1 MFFLDSSFIAFFAC
15 FFFVCLL
22 LLLLLLLLGV
32 RELQQM
38 QMRTEGMTSS
48 RSDFHPLS
56 ETSENVH
63 FPDLV

>member
-1 MFFLDSSFIAFFAC
+1 MFFLDISFIASFAWV
-15 FFFVCLL
+15 FL

-38 QMRTEGMTSS
+38 QIRTEGMTFSG
-48 RSDFHPLS
+48 SDFHPLS

-63 FPDLV
+63 FPESV